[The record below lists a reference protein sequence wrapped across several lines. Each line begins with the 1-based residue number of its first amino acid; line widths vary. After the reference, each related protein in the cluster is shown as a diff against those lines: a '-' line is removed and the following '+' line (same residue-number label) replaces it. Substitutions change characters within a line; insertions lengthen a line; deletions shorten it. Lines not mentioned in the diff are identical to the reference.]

1 MEMIEILKVLVLFMI
16 AIEGALIL
24 YKKDE
29 KEEPKEE
36 RTSRRDVYGTF
47 GNPLGYRTNTRHQYV
62 PVMPNSKM
70 LDGDDEE

>member
-1 MEMIEILKVLVLFMI
+1 MI

-29 KEEPKEE
+29 PKEEPKDE

-47 GNPLGYRTNTRHQYV
+47 GNPLGYRTNARHQYV
-62 PVMPNSKM
+62 PIRPNSRM
-70 LDGDDEE
+70 LDGNDGDDEE